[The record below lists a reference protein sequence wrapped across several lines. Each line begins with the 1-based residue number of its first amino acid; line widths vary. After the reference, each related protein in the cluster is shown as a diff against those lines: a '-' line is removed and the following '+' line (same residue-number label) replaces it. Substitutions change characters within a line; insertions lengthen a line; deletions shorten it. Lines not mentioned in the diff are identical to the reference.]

1 MVRLEVHVSRKRKSG
16 YEQMLRVCAGLRL
29 CRNAGGES
37 QSPLRILRGFST
49 QFLAPDDLKASA
61 TISMQTAHSMT
72 SLQSGAIFNRYH
84 GLFVSDFTH
93 FLPEI

>member
-1 MVRLEVHVSRKRKSG
+1 MVRLEVRVSRKRKSG

-29 CRNAGGES
+29 C
-37 QSPLRILRGFST
+37 RILRGFST

-61 TISMQTAHSMT
+61 TISMPTAHSMT
-72 SLQSGAIFNRYH
+72 SLRSGAIFNRYH
-84 GLFVSDFTH
+84 GLFVSDFAR